1 MEEKD
6 SEKTST
12 DDGLSSHGLNPTSGD
27 SGISNNEEFS
37 LVSGG
42 TSDYSLLETPE
53 TKGSYEDEKGK
64 QKPSQIATDDTK
76 AIQKE
81 FNESNSTGHVSSGH
95 NGVEDTK
102 PTENISGHKGVKD
115 TKPTGNISGHNGVKD
130 KTRRESRTSST
141 NDFSIIDLP
150 EDNDLDA
157 RDIEEDSVG
166 KNITENLKLFSF
178 GHMENKDPCRSS
190 TGQLISMNRPK
201 DSNGHQS
208 SELGSSFAVLDAS
221 GMSSSYPS
229 SFDKEIDRT
238 KVHVLPPKNS
248 DDSQISTSVDKD
260 GQKVEKKKNIQG
272 GIVEVDVQREDWKT
286 DGTPNSIDTTDNAAQ
301 KGGNREESKD
311 VNVKVQS
318 NLNSHTQVDP
328 TLQKTDDSITLENKH
343 TQNAPDTTNVASIN
357 NNSEAVGKSLSEET
371 ECSDKIME
379 HGNLKKRQND
389 VEEVESQ
396 VTQQTVEVI
405 SDAMKNRSTEPDD
418 EPDFSVVDEPVD
430 YTNKVSKH
438 FGKSDIDSDIPSS
451 HFTSPRSRSSTS
463 TSSESIEINMSEP
476 ELSDDSNGHNGQK
489 SSSYSGTETSTGCGN
504 QNVSNLSC
512 NLESEQSGVLGTD
525 QVSSVG
531 THKVEENKESLYNRK
546 DKNMTDKSFDNCS
559 FPFRDEREKEIENE
573 KPEENAADYNGSNHP
588 PDLLKE
594 TLDEKKG
601 NVHSS
606 SMNTKKTEDFSLVQ
620 SDVDEDGEKKC
631 KIHPDN
637 GEATGTSSENDT
649 ESNKK
654 DVTESEPGKKTY
666 DGNVT
671 DLSFVRVDMPEMDNK
686 CSRPDEPIN
695 GDLKEEKLY
704 DEEKLAVRS
713 KDERLGDEV
722 QNNEQMSEDNVGKR
736 GSVSRDSCG
745 SISSEAS
752 TTGSSSPDVWQL
764 GDGDKL
770 LTEEEAVVYE
780 SLRRTH
786 GIKLIRNY
794 QCSSKHKSHEAQIE
808 HLEIPVK
815 NELVYFKWR
824 YVLAREEKIQAI
836 LKEQFSGTR
845 FSYDES
851 FERIEL
857 IRYEMTETEEEAQQ
871 WSKNVMNEIENQV
884 RKINSYLICCSGE
897 DIEMIMLQM
906 EKFHTSHNLDIC
918 IEHCLHP
925 ESNIERLIVIGQP
938 TEVASVLLQ
947 LDPNIVKIFEA
958 EENSVVS
965 IDLLNIPL
973 DDVQHDVFLR
983 FEGPKSMKTNFP
995 NIHLELSEKS
1005 MQLLIQTKYV
1015 KNFSS
1020 FMTENWL
1027 KFKHRTK
1034 ILMKPQEFTLLC
1046 KASVRDYIVNDKLKM
1061 LGLDYRW
1068 SFMPEEGDI
1077 ILFTENLGQL
1087 DEIRDA
1093 IFGSFTEH
1101 TINLENEP
1109 SFGDIRKME
1118 KWTEIVD
1125 DVKNQSNGM
1134 ADIAINDMQTCV
1146 TIIGTDDLMEAWLKF
1161 GNLASMKK
1169 YIDENIKPTIKA
1181 SPSLFDDQKLV
1192 KKFVQIDSDRLD
1204 TFNKQTMDKMHNIAS
1219 NLKVE
1224 LVHTDRGF
1232 EVKGLDESKVKN
1244 MCDHLLGFN
1253 IKDHDKQ
1260 NREAVIKRFV
1270 QMDESQIEQVCQQ
1283 KVQCMR
1289 NYSKELNI
1297 EYDPTNLGF
1306 EVKGTTEAN
1315 VKKFCDYLLELKNEV
1330 ISAERE
1336 ISDNGN
1342 KMDGDTELK
1351 LVKRFVQM
1359 EEEEIDHLCNHELS
1373 DMNNFGKEL
1382 NISFDPT
1389 NLGFE
1394 VKGKTEDNVKK
1405 FCDRLIE
1412 LKTRIIYQDDSSTTD
1427 ETTKENHVGITPP
1440 KVTEELLDL
1449 PLNIPRKF
1457 TQLDER
1463 VIHYIDKFKIVEIK
1477 EIMANLDVEFTKSS
1491 LGFEIYG
1498 EKKANVQTLDD
1509 HLMRLNSQIE
1519 IRKVENVP
1527 DLTDDDLQRMEEK
1540 YKCII
1545 KILSDK
1551 EEDFKQLV
1559 EADLADEAVWCVNG
1573 IKVSVAMRDA
1583 DSLTCDVIVIPMVE
1597 EISGK
1602 KFVYQEKYQCEEVQV
1617 AIPLYKEELGKEK
1630 HDLTQLL
1637 VDLLFD
1643 LNSHQY
1649 NTVALPV
1656 KTFNKWPST
1665 KLTKIMLV
1673 ALKEYLQKPDQNNI
1687 QKIYVCSTEP
1697 EVCQR
1702 AISAMEYAM
1711 PDLKRDGLT
1720 AVAIKKPRTDKHDHP
1735 SIQPADA
1742 TPETEIHEVN
1752 TEDATPSPPVIQHI
1766 KDDIPKLQEEIKP
1779 KIIVIKDLIAKQKVD
1794 VIVNSTSPDFDLKN
1808 GAVSKS
1814 ILDAAGKKIQKD
1826 VNKSS
1831 QDIVPGQIVATGGH
1845 KLHCKAVYH
1854 GNLQGYDKNAHPTE
1868 QRSVKILTSFVSG
1881 CLIKAHRK
1889 SYRSIAFPVLGAGAL
1904 DFPPDVVASMMKKV
1918 VEDFGKKNEHTTIEE
1933 VRVVVFKDDGIFTI
1947 FRMMAE
1953 IYNKPTQVELY
1964 QEPVDQPS
1972 AVAAAKA
1979 PEPPKQDPTTLL
1991 KDLPTQG
1998 LSLAL
2003 NRVTLSAGLG
2013 DVTKLEGFD
2022 CLILLWPQDEIKLTP
2037 VDKEVILKSVGKSSL
2052 TEWEKDKEILSGSK
2066 ILVTP
2071 GGFLPQK
2078 TIIHVYVENL
2088 CLQDAFMLGLA
2099 KAEEMKMK
2107 STVIPV
2113 RPTDSLAKDVGD
2125 FSACIYRAV
2134 TEMNNRLHIMRHV
2147 KICIG
2152 GKHLC
2157 QPILATLAKLQE
2169 TGGQHFDQTKATCIV
2184 EITAL
2189 KDDMENIMYEIN
2201 PKAEAEDLNNRKD
2214 ARMADEEDVKSKTLT
2229 KDDMEQFKHPSKR
2242 FLVNLCAEIS
2252 PDVIQTALQTNQLEI
2267 LKMGL
2272 ERISEKVKISEVDG
2286 KWVVYG
2292 SYEQIEMCQSYLQ
2305 VVTED
2310 STEPTDGEI
2319 IIKVDITKNLYQ
2331 ALLFLEKRKLSEI
2344 TGNANLNFIDDAGLL
2359 EISGHTIPANV
2370 EKQIQE
2376 LVSSFQANMIM
2387 DMVEVPYRL
2396 VQNSSV
2402 LNFILKLQ
2410 IDHPDVYIY
2419 TNEGKGA
2426 ESAFPVYLVSLKR
2439 EDLAS
2444 AKKSI
2449 QTEYLKTST
2458 RAGRF
2463 TQSQTSDTNTKF
2475 GNPNKFNRS
2484 YSLEIRKPSHKTYK
2498 TEEGLVI
2505 HVYMGNI
2512 LQLNVDCIVN
2522 AANSHLMHGG
2532 GIAAVIADAAG
2543 KAFNKESY
2551 EYVKRYGE
2559 VKTGH
2564 CCVTHAG
2571 NLPYKRVIH
2580 GVGPHWSKGKANEC
2594 CDLLQKT
2601 IEQCIQTAN
2610 AHQMTSIAI
2619 PSISAGLYGMPPEL
2633 CAKSYAVGVMT
2644 VSDNRTG
2651 LWSLK
2656 EVHFVDNKPDMVFIV
2671 QKAFSDIFESS
2682 ETRRQRSVEESLQT
2696 SVEQFKGDTAI
2707 IDKLKKNQS
2716 LTNAEEIVQR
2726 KATVKL
2732 NTQTESNNFTISQSP
2747 IDNYILPNSSDLPA
2761 SWKVTIKTDLIE
2773 IETGP
2778 SMKVYLYESDFEKQI
2793 MESIAIGKDIDYGQ
2807 RSTVVQSLRRRT
2819 NVKAKLDQ
2827 LKIQIPKPTVG
2838 TVAMFEAV
2846 TDTYLQKVFV
2856 VFTPKYPRNETP
2868 VEDKKFHDNL
2878 YGCYLKIFQE
2888 VANTKDTEFL
2898 AVSFLKT
2905 GNRGT
2910 SFEEGVKVFLHA
2922 VDMFTINKTPECR
2935 LKQIHLI
2942 VNKDTNA
2949 LQKIKLVLE
2958 QNFKD
2963 SGQLI
2968 HIDEKA
2974 NKKIWRIVG
2983 CKKINSEMPRKEEV
2997 PSDVKNIVQKP
3008 DKKED
3013 EPEEKSKPE
3022 DCAICLEEIQ
3032 NDTKKT
3038 LHKCKHVFCKECI
3051 DECFR
3056 HRPVCPTCGMVY
3068 GIVRGTQ
3075 PTGTMKVEHRPQFH
3089 LQGHKKHGS
3098 WVITYTFFSDKQTA
3112 EHPNPG
3118 KSYRGTSRT
3127 AYLPAN
3133 EKGTMVMK
3141 LLKIAFDRKLVFT
3154 IGHSRTTGEE
3164 NVVTWNDIH
3173 HKTSMGGGPQA
3184 FGYPDPEYLDR
3195 VLDELAAKGVT
3206 KEDLRD

>member
-1 MEEKD
+1 M
-6 SEKTST
+6 
-12 DDGLSSHGLNPTSGD
+12 
-27 SGISNNEEFS
+27 
-37 LVSGG
+37 
-42 TSDYSLLETPE
+42 
-53 TKGSYEDEKGK
+53 DE
-64 QKPSQIATDDTK
+64 
-76 AIQKE
+76 
-81 FNESNSTGHVSSGH
+81 
-95 NGVEDTK
+95 
-102 PTENISGHKGVKD
+102 
-115 TKPTGNISGHNGVKD
+115 
-130 KTRRESRTSST
+130 
-141 NDFSIIDLP
+141 
-150 EDNDLDA
+150 
-157 RDIEEDSVG
+157 
-166 KNITENLKLFSF
+166 
-178 GHMENKDPCRSS
+178 
-190 TGQLISMNRPK
+190 
-201 DSNGHQS
+201 
-208 SELGSSFAVLDAS
+208 
-221 GMSSSYPS
+221 
-229 SFDKEIDRT
+229 
-238 KVHVLPPKNS
+238 
-248 DDSQISTSVDKD
+248 
-260 GQKVEKKKNIQG
+260 
-272 GIVEVDVQREDWKT
+272 
-286 DGTPNSIDTTDNAAQ
+286 
-301 KGGNREESKD
+301 
-311 VNVKVQS
+311 
-318 NLNSHTQVDP
+318 
-328 TLQKTDDSITLENKH
+328 
-343 TQNAPDTTNVASIN
+343 
-357 NNSEAVGKSLSEET
+357 
-371 ECSDKIME
+371 
-379 HGNLKKRQND
+379 
-389 VEEVESQ
+389 
-396 VTQQTVEVI
+396 
-405 SDAMKNRSTEPDD
+405 
-418 EPDFSVVDEPVD
+418 
-430 YTNKVSKH
+430 
-438 FGKSDIDSDIPSS
+438 
-451 HFTSPRSRSSTS
+451 
-463 TSSESIEINMSEP
+463 
-476 ELSDDSNGHNGQK
+476 
-489 SSSYSGTETSTGCGN
+489 
-504 QNVSNLSC
+504 
-512 NLESEQSGVLGTD
+512 
-525 QVSSVG
+525 
-531 THKVEENKESLYNRK
+531 
-546 DKNMTDKSFDNCS
+546 
-559 FPFRDEREKEIENE
+559 
-573 KPEENAADYNGSNHP
+573 
-588 PDLLKE
+588 
-594 TLDEKKG
+594 
-601 NVHSS
+601 
-606 SMNTKKTEDFSLVQ
+606 
-620 SDVDEDGEKKC
+620 
-631 KIHPDN
+631 
-637 GEATGTSSENDT
+637 
-649 ESNKK
+649 
-654 DVTESEPGKKTY
+654 
-666 DGNVT
+666 
-671 DLSFVRVDMPEMDNK
+671 
-686 CSRPDEPIN
+686 
-695 GDLKEEKLY
+695 
-704 DEEKLAVRS
+704 
-713 KDERLGDEV
+713 
-722 QNNEQMSEDNVGKR
+722 
-736 GSVSRDSCG
+736 
-745 SISSEAS
+745 
-752 TTGSSSPDVWQL
+752 
-764 GDGDKL
+764 
-770 LTEEEAVVYE
+770 
-780 SLRRTH
+780 
-786 GIKLIRNY
+786 
-794 QCSSKHKSHEAQIE
+794 
-808 HLEIPVK
+808 
-815 NELVYFKWR
+815 
-824 YVLAREEKIQAI
+824 
-836 LKEQFSGTR
+836 
-845 FSYDES
+845 
-851 FERIEL
+851 
-857 IRYEMTETEEEAQQ
+857 
-871 WSKNVMNEIENQV
+871 
-884 RKINSYLICCSGE
+884 
-897 DIEMIMLQM
+897 
-906 EKFHTSHNLDIC
+906 
-918 IEHCLHP
+918 
-925 ESNIERLIVIGQP
+925 
-938 TEVASVLLQ
+938 
-947 LDPNIVKIFEA
+947 
-958 EENSVVS
+958 
-965 IDLLNIPL
+965 
-973 DDVQHDVFLR
+973 
-983 FEGPKSMKTNFP
+983 
-995 NIHLELSEKS
+995 
-1005 MQLLIQTKYV
+1005 
-1015 KNFSS
+1015 
-1020 FMTENWL
+1020 
-1027 KFKHRTK
+1027 
-1034 ILMKPQEFTLLC
+1034 
-1046 KASVRDYIVNDKLKM
+1046 
-1061 LGLDYRW
+1061 
-1068 SFMPEEGDI
+1068 
-1077 ILFTENLGQL
+1077 
-1087 DEIRDA
+1087 
-1093 IFGSFTEH
+1093 
-1101 TINLENEP
+1101 
-1109 SFGDIRKME
+1109 
-1118 KWTEIVD
+1118 
-1125 DVKNQSNGM
+1125 
-1134 ADIAINDMQTCV
+1134 
-1146 TIIGTDDLMEAWLKF
+1146 
-1161 GNLASMKK
+1161 
-1169 YIDENIKPTIKA
+1169 
-1181 SPSLFDDQKLV
+1181 
-1192 KKFVQIDSDRLD
+1192 
-1204 TFNKQTMDKMHNIAS
+1204 MHNIAS

-1232 EVKGLDESKVKN
+1232 EVKGTDESKVKN
-1244 MCDHLLGFN
+1244 MCDHLLKFN
-1253 IKDHDKQ
+1253 IRDHDKQ

-1270 QMDESQIEQVCQQ
+1270 QMDEAQIDKVCQQ
-1283 KVQCMR
+1283 KLQCMR

-1306 EVKGTTEAN
+1306 EVKGTTEAT

-1330 ISAERE
+1330 ISAKRE
-1336 ISDNGN
+1336 TSDNGN

-1359 EEEEIDHLCNHELS
+1359 KEEEVGHLCNHVLS

-1382 NISFDPT
+1382 NITFDPT

-1412 LKTRIIYQDDSSTTD
+1412 LKTQILYQDGSSTTD

-1440 KVTEELLDL
+1440 KETEELLDL
-1449 PLNIPRKF
+1449 PLNIPKKF

-1477 EIMANLDVEFTKSS
+1477 EIMVNLDVKFTKSS

-1498 EKKANVQTLDD
+1498 EKKENVQTLGD

-1519 IRKVENVP
+1519 IKKVENVP
-1527 DLTDDDLQRMEEK
+1527 DLLDDDLQRLEEK

-1551 EEDFKQLV
+1551 EEDSKQLA

-1583 DSLTCDVIVIPMVE
+1583 DSLKCDVIVIPMVE

-1602 KFVYQEKYQCEEVQV
+1602 KFVYQEKYQFEEVQV
-1617 AIPLYKEELGKEK
+1617 AIPLYKEEFGKEK

-1711 PDLKRDGLT
+1711 PDLKRGGFT

-1742 TPETEIHEVN
+1742 TPETEIPEVN
-1752 TEDATPSPPVIQHI
+1752 TEDVTPNPTEIPEVNTEDVTPNPRVIQHI
-1766 KDDIPKLQEEIKP
+1766 KDDTPKLQEEIKP

-1814 ILDAAGKKIQKD
+1814 ILDAAGKEIQKD
-1826 VNKSS
+1826 VKRSS
-1831 QDIVPGQIVATGGH
+1831 RDIIPGQIVATGGH
-1845 KLHCKAVYH
+1845 KLHCKSVYH
-1854 GNLQGYDKNAHPTE
+1854 GCLQGYDKNAHPTE
-1868 QRSVKILTSFVSG
+1868 QRSVKILTSFISG

-1918 VEDFGKKNEHTTIEE
+1918 VEDFGKRNEHTTIEE

-1953 IYNKPTQVELY
+1953 KYNKPTQVELY
-1964 QEPVDQPS
+1964 REPVDHPS
-1972 AVAAAKA
+1972 ADAATKS
-1979 PEPPKQDPTTLL
+1979 PEPPKQVPTTLL

-2013 DVTKLEGFD
+2013 DVTKLDGFD
-2022 CLILLWPQDEIKLTP
+2022 CLILLWPQDEIKSTP
-2037 VDKEVILKSVGKSSL
+2037 VDKAVILKSVGKSSL

-2107 STVIPV
+2107 SAVIPV
-2113 RPTDSLAKDVGD
+2113 RPTDSLARDVGD
-2125 FSACIYRAV
+2125 FSSCIYRAV
-2134 TEMNNRLHIMRHV
+2134 TEMNNRLHLMRHV

-2201 PKAEAEDLNNRKD
+2201 PKTEAEDINNQKD
-2214 ARMADEEDVKSKTLT
+2214 ARMADEEEIKSKTLT
-2229 KDDMEQFKHPSKR
+2229 KDDMEQFKQPSKR

-2252 PDVIQTALQTNQLEI
+2252 PDVIQTALQTNQLET
-2267 LKMGL
+2267 LKMGI

-2292 SYEQIEMCQSYLQ
+2292 SYAQIEMCQK
-2305 VVTED
+2305 D
-2310 STEPTDGEI
+2310 STEPIDGEI
-2319 IIKVDITKNLYQ
+2319 IIKVNITKDLYQ

-2376 LVSSFQANMIM
+2376 LVSSFQANMEI
-2387 DMVEVPYRL
+2387 DVVEVPYRL

-2402 LNFILKLQ
+2402 ENFVLKLQ

-2463 TQSQTSDTNTKF
+2463 SQSQKSDTNAKF

-2484 YSLEIRKPSHKTYK
+2484 YSLENRKPTHKTYK

-2551 EYVKRYGE
+2551 EYVKSYGE

-2580 GVGPHWSKGKANEC
+2580 GVGPHWSKGKADEC
-2594 CDLLQKT
+2594 CDMLQQT

-2610 AHQMTSIAI
+2610 AHHMTSIAI
-2619 PSISAGLYGMPPEL
+2619 PSISAGLYGMPAEL

-2644 VSDNRTG
+2644 VSANRTG
-2651 LWSLK
+2651 RWSLK
-2656 EVHFVDNKPDMVFIV
+2656 EVHFVDNKPDMVFTV
-2671 QKAFSDIFESS
+2671 QKAFSDFFESS

-2707 IDKLKKNQS
+2707 IEKLKKNQS

-2732 NTQTESNNFTISQSP
+2732 NTQTEHMNFTISGSP
-2747 IDNYILPNSSDLPA
+2747 IDNYILPNSSDLPT
-2761 SWKVTIKTDLIE
+2761 SWKVTIKTNLIE

-2778 SMKVYLYESDFEKQI
+2778 SMKVYFYESDFGNQI
-2793 MESIAIGKDIDYGQ
+2793 MESIAFGKDIDYGQ

-2827 LKIQIPKPTVG
+2827 LQIQIPKPTVG

-2846 TDTYLQKVFV
+2846 TDIYLQKVFV
-2856 VFTPKYPRNETP
+2856 VFTPKYPRNWTSGEN
-2868 VEDKKFHDNL
+2868 KKFHDNL
-2878 YGCYLKIFQE
+2878 FGCYLKIFQE

-2905 GNRGT
+2905 GNKGT

-2922 VDMFTINKTPECR
+2922 VDTFTTNKNPECR

-2942 VNKDTNA
+2942 VNKETNA
-2949 LQKIKLVLE
+2949 LKQIQSVLE
-2958 QNFKD
+2958 QNYKD
-2963 SGQLI
+2963 RGHVI
-2968 HIDEKA
+2968 HIYEKA
-2974 NKKIWRIVG
+2974 DKKALAMVG
-2983 CKKINSEMPRKEEV
+2983 FKTIMSQKKDMPLEDRNNSEIAGENENKT
-2997 PSDVKNIVQKP
+2997 K
-3008 DKKED
+3008 
-3013 EPEEKSKPE
+3013 EKSKPV
-3022 DCAICLEEIQ
+3022 DCAICLEEVQ
-3032 NDTKKT
+3032 DDTKKT

-3075 PTGTMKVEHRPQFH
+3075 PTGTMEVEHRPH
-3089 LQGHKKHGS
+3089 SDLPGHKNQGCYMINYNFYS
-3098 WVITYTFFSDKQTA
+3098 GKQTA
-3112 EHPNPG
+3112 EHQNPG
-3118 KSYRGTSRT
+3118 KSYRGTSRM

-3173 HKTSMGGGPQA
+3173 HKTNMSGGAQA

-3195 VLDELAAKGVT
+3195 VLGELAAKGVT
-3206 KEDLRD
+3206 KEDLKD